1 MFVMIAWLYL
11 NRILKYCKRCTVML
25 FSVFC
30 AILLWGKIMAAVRF
44 SIVAVVRTIRLCV
57 DDRCRLFGGPMLQ
70 LLRYARWHR
79 SGFASRCWY
88 KGDRR
93 KLSRARK
100 LRDITLDLRHRLQS
114 RTRKKLLG
122 TSAEQMMRAAALER
136 TFAPKVVHIY
146 RSPSTLTP
154 VPASRVVRSRCSDFY
169 QAGAAIGLIWCGLG
183 GIGAIFLPQKI
194 DNKSLNSVT
203 VHL

>member
-1 MFVMIAWLYL
+1 M
-11 NRILKYCKRCTVML
+11 
-25 FSVFC
+25 
-30 AILLWGKIMAAVRF
+30 GAVRF
-44 SIVAVVRTIRLCV
+44 SIVAALRMIRLCV
-57 DDRCRLFGGPMLQ
+57 DDRCRPLFGGPMLQ

-79 SGFASRCWY
+79 SGFASRCWC

-122 TSAEQMMRAAALER
+122 TSAEQMMRTAALE
-136 TFAPKVVHIY
+136 FAFATKVGY

-154 VPASRVVRSRCSDFY
+154 VPASRVARSRCLDFY

-183 GIGAIFLPQKI
+183 GIRAIFLPQKI
-194 DNKSLNSVT
+194 DKKIT
-203 VHL
+203 E